1 MVHRRWHVS
10 FAGATV
16 LTCSQHR
23 LSFEH
28 NIDNFTSISV
38 SDRAYTQSKL
48 APIKEETAMI

>member
-38 SDRAYTQSKL
+38 SDRACTQSKL